1 LIVPSRQPALTNCMG
16 ISRSFLPE
24 SKALARWL
32 ETKRASSAREN
43 LEIAANR
50 VSAGSA
56 RSAGSAGSAGKGRV
70 RGRTLVLGPWLEL
83 GGGATRRGLGGA
95 LRGALALV
103 LALFLPHGSGA
114 VRCGVVQCGAGAW
127 VACCVQCVQR
137 KSGGAANVFGR
148 AATTMMMT
156 FQWRRGL
163 SLSAASGGARAQ
175 AVRWWSA
182 KGTAPHRTACAHKRR
197 RLLTCLC
204 TGAAVKDGHALTVRP
219 ACASAAS

>member
-1 LIVPSRQPALTNCMG
+1 MQAKG
-16 ISRSFLPE
+16 
-24 SKALARWL
+24 
-32 ETKRASSAREN
+32 KRGDVLSSLGHGWN
-43 LEIAANR
+43 LE
-50 VSAGSA
+50 G
-56 RSAGSAGSAGKGRV
+56 V
-70 RGRTLVLGPWLEL
+70 RRGVVLG
-83 GGGATRRGLGGA
+83 
-95 LRGALALV
+95 V
-103 LALFLPHGSGA
+103 LFAEPLLLFLPFFFPMVA

-182 KGTAPHRTACAHKRR
+182 KGTAPHRTACAHKGR
-197 RLLTCLC
+197 RLLACLC